1 MSYILNILIYVGMI
15 LLDNL
20 LQYFLFI
27 IMIDLSSTF
36 DSNFVASE
44 CHIVAD
50 CNGCVLGIKWK
61 A

>member
-1 MSYILNILIYVGMI
+1 
-15 LLDNL
+15 